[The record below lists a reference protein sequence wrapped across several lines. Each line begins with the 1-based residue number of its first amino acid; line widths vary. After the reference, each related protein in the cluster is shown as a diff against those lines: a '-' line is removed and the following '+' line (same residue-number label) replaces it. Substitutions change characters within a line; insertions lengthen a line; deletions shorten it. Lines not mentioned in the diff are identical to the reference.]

1 MTEDLSTNPRI
12 EIRRSLAEKVHPSRV
27 ALVIIDM
34 QNDLLHAE
42 GKAAVGGGRD
52 TTAAWAIVPPLQRLL
67 FKARDASV
75 LVIHVQATTLLQQ
88 ASGSGPWLDSRSR
101 ATFSTPD
108 ICVDGTWGQQTI
120 EELAPSGAE
129 PIVKKYRYSAF
140 PGTSLDLIL
149 RSNQIETV
157 ITAGVS
163 TNACVEATAREAFSL
178 DYYVIY
184 PADCVASW
192 SKHLHDATLE
202 TAAHRYAIVCPS
214 SEIMQEWKSA

>member
-1 MTEDLSTNPRI
+1 MDDDFATNLRI
-12 EIRRSLAEKVHPSRV
+12 EIRSTLEEKVNPTRV

-52 TTAAWAIVPPLQRLL
+52 TSAAWAIVPALQKLL
-67 FKARDASV
+67 ESAREHDV
-75 LVIHVQATTLLQQ
+75 LTIHVQATTLPRQT
-88 ASGSGPWLDSRSR
+88 SGSGPWLDSRSR

-120 EELAPSGAE
+120 AELAPIGAE
-129 PIVKKYRYSAF
+129 PVVKKYRYSAF

-163 TNACVEATAREAFSL
+163 TNACVEATAREAFSNN
-178 DYYVIY
+178 YYVVY

-202 TAAHRYAIVCPS
+202 TAAHRYAVVCDS
-214 SEIMQEWKSA
+214 AEIMKVWSAA